1 MSHTPNYM
9 DKANEKGSGD
19 IQQKRDSLLAG
30 NSHEDDNM
38 DRLQAAAECLLYM
51 QNDNDTEQRPGIDV
65 FGSRPPHPDRRQDR
79 DNWNAG
85 LQPGNNRRP
94 RVMPDQFNGNGSW
107 PEFISHFEIC
117 AKKLS
122 T

>member
-19 IQQKRDSLLAG
+19 IQQKSASLLAG

-65 FGSRPPHPDRRQDR
+65 FGSHPPHPDRRQDR
-79 DNWNAG
+79 AYWNAD
-85 LQPGNNRRP
+85 LQPGNNDP
-94 RVMPDQFNGNGSW
+94 G
-107 PEFISHFEIC
+107 
-117 AKKLS
+117 
-122 T
+122 